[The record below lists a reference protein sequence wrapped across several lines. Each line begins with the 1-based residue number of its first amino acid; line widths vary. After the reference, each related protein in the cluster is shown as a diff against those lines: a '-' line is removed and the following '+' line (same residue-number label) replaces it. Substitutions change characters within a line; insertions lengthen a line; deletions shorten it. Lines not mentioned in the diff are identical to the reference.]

1 MEIYYLYYM
10 TLCINAAQLDKTSV
24 S

>member
-1 MEIYYLYYM
+1 M